1 MTVYG
6 LTAFLPSLNK
16 PITQSLTQGV
26 RLCVFGE
33 VSGGKKDRGKTT
45 VVKAPVARCHAVR

>member
-16 PITQSLTQGV
+16 RLTHSRNPDVV
-26 RLCVFGE
+26 RLPELSYPMWYSVG
-33 VSGGKKDRGKTT
+33 DRYEEEYVTSL
-45 VVKAPVARCHAVR
+45 H